1 MCGSLDTLPPQVDS
15 AYVSGNVVAATSA
28 SQSARSWSI
37 AGIVFGSVVV
47 VLVVLVNGIIVP
59 VVVATSKSNNDN
71 YDY

>member
-1 MCGSLDTLPPQVDS
+1 MCGRLDTLPTQVDS

-59 VVVATSKSNNDN
+59 VVVATSNDN